1 MIRLVLLVAAVAAG
15 LPSQHA
21 RSQADWQTLNQIC
34 GKVVEN
40 RSSDPNSNDNLKNVS
55 GAVVQLYRRENGL
68 CCSDSARIA
77 ETKARHSGEFEIKN
91 ALPGEYWLVVES
103 KNRKYTMAISHK
115 ASNDDYGSCSDHL
128 FVIRQ
133 PGTFYLLRTINVD

>member
-1 MIRLVLLVAAVAAG
+1 VIRLVLLVAVIATG
-15 LPSQHA
+15 LPSQQA
-21 RSQADWQTLNQIC
+21 RSQGDWQTLNHVC

-55 GAVVQLYRRENGL
+55 GAVIQLYRRESGV
-68 CCSDSARIA
+68 CCNDSSRIA
-77 ETKARHSGEFEIKN
+77 ETKARRSGEFEIKN

-103 KNRKYTMAISHK
+103 RNRKYIMAISHK
-115 ASNDDYGSCSDHL
+115 TSKNDYGSCSDHL

-133 PGTFYLLRTINVD
+133 PETFYLLRMINVD